1 MPKFDFPNLRGRTV
15 AGDIEATGLQWWKG
29 DHAFGIGI
37 AYRAEE
43 GNRDSTLISHYFDLR
58 YPEVAAWMETSFA
71 EVKLWVNHYIKYDA
85 HMMREGRY
93 LYPRNRISCTMIREA
108 LIDENQYEYDLNRIM
123 WKHLKRGKRD
133 IWPRMAEI
141 FGGPPDKDHQ
151 ILNLQNAPES
161 LVSEY
166 AQEDARGAIEVF
178 EAQDVVIKAEGLERV
193 YALEMR
199 LLACIVDM
207 ERDGVRVDLDRAQ
220 LAHKDLNKRVW
231 QLQRVLDQ
239 MVGRPVNVNSP
250 IQTKQI
256 LGVHRKSDGYWYTG
270 DGLKLETNEPSKT
283 AIKQAIEAGEEPPKT
298 GSPKLDSVKMQQC
311 KIPEAQIIV
320 DIRGL
325 IKARDTFI
333 EQYMLNMSHEGY
345 VHASFNQTRTEDGNG
360 IYTGRISISDPALQ
374 QIHKRN
380 KVMAAIIRAC
390 FIPDDYTLWSCHDW
404 SQMDFRLFAHFLNDL
419 RINAMYAKDR
429 KTDFHTLVS
438 NLTGLPRDRD
448 QKTGGANAKQ
458 INLACVFG
466 MGAGELAKQCN
477 LPYTVNAKGY
487 LVAGSEAKA
496 LFGKYHSNIPGVRK
510 LQSSVESVAKSRGFI
525 RTQLGRR
532 IRFPDGYGAHKAAG
546 LLYQATA
553 ADAMKLKA
561 VELTEFLAS
570 QHEYAG
576 RLQCLVHDEFDCNL
590 TEDFLHS
597 AGLKDMTEVLERF
610 DGVQTPM
617 TFRIPIVADHGYG
630 PNWWEASK

>member
-1 MPKFDFPNLRGRTV
+1 MRFNFPNLVGRTV
-15 AGDIEATGLQWWKG
+15 AGDVESTGLEWWKD
-29 DHAFGIGI
+29 DHMFGIGI
-37 AYRAEE
+37 AFRSTE
-43 GNRDSTLISHYFDLR
+43 GDLNSPLESYYFDTR
-58 YPEVAAWMETSFA
+58 YPEVHSWMETAFCD
-71 EVKLWVNHYIKYDA
+71 VRVWVNHYIKYDC
-85 HMMREGRY
+85 HMMRESRFR
-93 LYPRNRISCTMIREA
+93 YPRTRIACTMIREA
-108 LIDENQYEYDLNRIM
+108 LIDESQYEYGLERLS
-123 WKHLKRGKRD
+123 WKYLDRGKKD
-133 IWPRMAEI
+133 IWAALAER
-141 FGGPPDKDHQ
+141 FGGAPDKKVQ
-151 ILNLQNAPES
+151 IKHLQNAPES
-161 LVSEY
+161 IVSPY
-166 AQEDARGAIEVF
+166 AQEDARNALEIY
-178 EAQDVVIKAEGLERV
+178 EAQEKVIQAERLDRV

-220 LAHKDLNKRVW
+220 RAHKDLNVRVW
-231 QLQRVLDQ
+231 QLQRELDRK
-239 MVGRPVNVNSP
+239 VGYGVNVNSP
-250 IQTKQI
+250 IQTKKI
-256 LGVHRKSDGYWYTG
+256 LGVHRKPDGYWYTG
-270 DGLKLETNEPSKT
+270 DNLKLESNPPSATEIKKAQEEGREPVGTPS
-283 AIKQAIEAGEEPPKT
+283 
-298 GSPKLDSVKMQQC
+298 LDSTKMQQC

-325 IKARDTFI
+325 MKARDTFI
-333 EQYMLNMSHEGY
+333 ETYMLKMSYEGY
-345 VHASFNQTRTEDGNG
+345 IHASFNQTRTEDGNG

-380 KVMAAIIRAC
+380 KIMAAIVRAC
-390 FIPDDYTLWSCHDW
+390 FIPDEGTEWSCHDW

-419 RINAMYAKDR
+419 RINTMYAKDR

-477 LPYTVNAKGY
+477 LPYTVSTKGY
-487 LVAGSEAKA
+487 LVAGPEAKA

-510 LQSSVESVAKSRGFI
+510 LQQSVESVAKSRGYI
-525 RTQLGRR
+525 VTQLGRR
-532 IRFPDGYGAHKAAG
+532 IRFPNGYGAHKAAG

-570 QHEYAG
+570 QPGYVG
-576 RLQCLVHDEFDCNL
+576 RLQCLVHDEFDSNL
-590 TEDFLHS
+590 IPEFLDS
-597 AGLKDMTEVLERF
+597 PGMADMTALLERF
-610 DGVQTPM
+610 DGEQTPM
-617 TFRIPIVADHGYG
+617 KFRIPIVADHGRG

>member
-1 MPKFDFPNLRGRTV
+1 MPRYEFPNLRGRTV
-15 AGDIEATGLQWWKG
+15 AGDIEATGLKWWKG
-29 DHAFGIGI
+29 DCAFGIGI

-43 GNRDSTLISHYFDLR
+43 GNRDSSLISHYFDLR
-58 YPEVAAWMETSFA
+58 YPEAAAWAETAFA
-71 EVKLWVNHYIKYDA
+71 EVKLWVNHYIKYDC
-85 HMMREGRY
+85 HMMREGRFW
-93 LYPRNRISCTMIREA
+93 YPRNRISCTMIREA

-123 WKHLKRGKRD
+123 WKYLKRGKRD

-151 ILNLQNAPES
+151 IENLQNAPES

-166 AQEDARGAIEVF
+166 AQEDARGAIEVH
-178 EAQDVVIKAEGLERV
+178 EAQDKVIKDEGLERV

-199 LLACIVDM
+199 LLACIIDM

-220 LAHKDLNKRVW
+220 IAHKDLNRRVRE
-231 QLQRVLDQ
+231 LQRQLDR
-239 MVGRPVNVNSP
+239 MVGRAVNVNSP

-270 DGLKLETNEPSKT
+270 DDLKLESNPPSKT
-283 AIKQAIEAGEEPPKT
+283 EIKKAQLEERDPVGTP
-298 GSPKLDSVKMQQC
+298 SLDSVKMQQC
-311 KIPEAQIIV
+311 KLPEAQLIV

-345 VHASFNQTRTEDGNG
+345 IHASFNQTRTEDGNG

-380 KVMAAIIRAC
+380 KIMAAIVRAC
-390 FIPDDYTLWSCHDW
+390 FIPDDGTVWSCHDW

-419 RINAMYAKDR
+419 RINAMYMKDR

-466 MGAGELAKQCN
+466 MGAGELAKQCS
-477 LPYTVNAKGY
+477 LPYTVSAKGY
-487 LVAGSEAKA
+487 LVAGPEAKA

-510 LQSSVESVAKSRGFI
+510 LQESVESVAKSRGYI

-553 ADAMKLKA
+553 ADAMKMKA

-570 QHEYAG
+570 QNEYVG
-576 RLQCLVHDEFDCNL
+576 RLQCLVHDEFDSNL
-590 TEDFLHS
+590 TQDFIEGP
-597 AGLKDMTEVLERF
+597 GLADMTALLERF
-610 DGVQTPM
+610 DGDIQ
-617 TFRIPIVADHGYG
+617 FRIPIVADHGYG

>member
-1 MPKFDFPNLRGRTV
+1 MKFDFPNLRGRTIG
-15 AGDIEATGLQWWKG
+15 GDFEATGLEWWKG
-29 DHAFGIGI
+29 DSAFGIGI
-37 AYRAEE
+37 AYRAIE
-43 GNRDSTLISHYFDLR
+43 GDVNSSLVSHYFDLR
-58 YPEVAAWMETSFA
+58 HPEVAAWIETALA
-71 EVKLWVNHYIKYDA
+71 EVKLWVNHYIKYDC
-85 HMMREGRY
+85 HMAREGRII
-93 LYPRNRISCTMIREA
+93 YPRNRISCTMIREA
-108 LIDENQYEYDLNRIM
+108 LIDENNYEYGLERLS
-123 WKHLKRGKRD
+123 WKYLKRGKKD
-133 IWPRMAEI
+133 IWARLAEI

-166 AQEDARGAIEVF
+166 AQEDARNAVEIHEC
-178 EAQDVVIKAEGLERV
+178 QDKVIKDEGLDRV
-193 YALEMR
+193 YQLEMR
-199 LLACIVDM
+199 LLTCIIDM

-220 LAHKDLNKRVW
+220 IAHKDLNRRVW
-231 QLQRVLDQ
+231 ELQRALDR
-239 MVGRPVNVNSP
+239 MVGRGVNVNSGP
-250 IQTKQI
+250 QVKQI
-256 LGVHRKSDGYWYTG
+256 LGVHRKADGHWYTG
-270 DGLKLETNEPSKT
+270 DDLKLESNPPSKT
-283 AIKQAIEAGEEPPKT
+283 EREKAALEEREAVGTP
-298 GSPKLDSVKMQQC
+298 SLDSVKMQQC
-311 KIPEAQIIV
+311 KLPEAQLIV

-333 EQYMLNMSHEGY
+333 ETYMLKMSHEGY
-345 VHASFNQTRTEDGNG
+345 IHASFNQTRTEDGNG

-390 FIPDDYTLWSCHDW
+390 FIPDDYMEWSCHDW
-404 SQMDFRLFAHFLNDL
+404 SQMDFRIFAHFLNDL

-466 MGAGELAKQCN
+466 MGAGELAKQCG
-477 LPYTVNAKGY
+477 LPYTVSKKGY
-487 LVAGSEAKA
+487 LVAGPEAKA
-496 LFGKYHSNIPGVRK
+496 LFGKYHSNISGVRK
-510 LQSSVESVAKSRGFI
+510 LQESVESVAKSRGYI

-570 QHEYAG
+570 QPDYTG
-576 RLQCLVHDEFDCNL
+576 RLQCLVHDEFDCSL
-590 TEDFLHS
+590 TPDFLNS
-597 AGLKDMTEVLERF
+597 AGLRDMTEVLERF
-610 DGVQTPM
+610 DGDIK
-617 TFRIPIVADHGYG
+617 FRIPIVADHGRG
-630 PNWWEASK
+630 ANWWDASK

>member
-1 MPKFDFPNLRGRTV
+1 MPRYEFPNLRGRTV
-15 AGDIEATGLQWWKG
+15 AGDIEATGLKWWKG
-29 DHAFGIGI
+29 DCAFGIGI

-43 GNRDSTLISHYFDLR
+43 GNPDSSLISHYFDLR
-58 YPEVAAWMETSFA
+58 YPEAAAWMETAMA
-71 EVKLWVNHYIKYDA
+71 EVKLWVNHYIKYDC
-85 HMMREGRY
+85 HMMREGRF
-93 LYPRNRISCTMIREA
+93 LYPRNRISCTMVREA

-123 WKHLKRGKRD
+123 WKYLKRGKRD

-141 FGGPPDKDHQ
+141 FKGAPTKDAQ
-151 ILNLQNAPES
+151 IENLQNAPES

-166 AQEDARGAIEVF
+166 AQEDACGALEVH
-178 EAQDVVIKAEGLERV
+178 EEQEKTIHEEGLERV

-199 LLACIVDM
+199 LLACIIDM

-220 LAHKDLNKRVW
+220 IAHKDLNKRVW
-231 QLQRVLDQ
+231 ELQRQLDR
-239 MVGRPVNVNSP
+239 MVGRAVNVNSTP
-250 IQTKQI
+250 QVREI
-256 LGVHRKSDGYWYTG
+256 LGVHRKVDGYWYTG
-270 DGLKLETNEPSKT
+270 DGLKLESNPPSKT
-283 AIKQAIEAGEEPPKT
+283 AIKKAAEAEKFEAPV

-345 VHASFNQTRTEDGNG
+345 IHASFNQTRTEDGNG

-380 KVMAAIIRAC
+380 KVMAAIVRAC
-390 FIPDDYTLWSCHDW
+390 FIPDDGTVWSCHDW

-419 RINAMYAKDR
+419 RINGMYAKDR
-429 KTDFHTLVS
+429 KTDFHTLIS

-466 MGAGELAKQCN
+466 MGPGELAKQCN
-477 LPYTVNAKGY
+477 LPYTVSTKGY
-487 LVAGSEAKA
+487 LVAGPEAKA
-496 LFGKYHSNIPGVRK
+496 LFGKYHSNVPGVRK
-510 LQSSVESVAKSRGFI
+510 LQNSVESVAKSRGYI
-525 RTQLGRR
+525 KTQLGRR
-532 IRFPDGYGAHKAAG
+532 IRFPNGYGSHKAAG

-553 ADAMKLKA
+553 ADAMKIKA
-561 VELTEFLAS
+561 VELFEFLGN
-570 QHEYAG
+570 QREYAG
-576 RLQCLVHDEFDCNL
+576 RLQCLVHDEFDCNI
-590 TEDFLHS
+590 TQDFLRS
-597 AGLKDMTEVLERF
+597 PGLAGMTALLERF
-610 DGVQTPM
+610 DGEQTPM
-617 TFRIPIVADHGYG
+617 KFRIPIVADHGWG
-630 PNWWEASK
+630 PNWHEASK